1 MFKNPKVRPLQSTSF
16 PQLAIDR
23 WTGSVQAAVF
33 LPWICRFLSLADGI
47 STLCCTTRR
56 ARSVLSLSLS
66 PLSLLSNSGSLLSWA
81 TKRTRSRKNR
91 WNHFRLPSQHFRP
104 ISSSPPSFL
113 PSFLPSF
120 PCLFL
125 FADKTTLD
133 CDLLWR
139 WRTEHAW
146 MRKIVCTWLRD
157 ISCWTC
163 FVFLPGP
170 GWLHLNNICK
180 PFSSPL
186 YMPHGHALQLSLL
199 PLCNSHCIP
208 LCDSHCTYCTEA
220 AEKACTCLG
229 EISSCFF

>member
-1 MFKNPKVRPLQSTSF
+1 MTY
-16 PQLAIDR
+16 A
-23 WTGSVQAAVF
+23 
-33 LPWICRFLSLADGI
+33 
-47 STLCCTTRR
+47 STLCCTTKR
-56 ARSVLSLSLS
+56 ARSFLSS
-66 PLSLLSNSGSLLSWA
+66 P
-81 TKRTRSRKNR
+81 
-91 WNHFRLPSQHFRP
+91 
-104 ISSSPPSFL
+104 SPPSLSFPIRVPFCHEQRSVPAREKTDGTTSDFRVSTFAQFPHPLL

-180 PFSSPL
+180 PFSST
-186 YMPHGHALQLSLL
+186 YSVHATRA
-199 PLCNSHCIP
+199 CIAIVP
-208 LCDSHCTYCTEA
+208 PP
-220 AEKACTCLG
+220 
-229 EISSCFF
+229 IV